1 MTSILISTQTYQSM
15 DYRFVNQLIHTLAN
29 PPKGVEFG
37 FNFTQ
42 TSVIDVGL
50 GIAATDFLKT
60 DMDYLLSIDY
70 DILFNPRNDRK
81 YQWGTEIKR
90 LLDSAKET
98 GGLVAGP
105 YLKRGRK
112 DQLCCVPLEKAE
124 ILIGPSGGLHEV
136 RYVPTG
142 FTMISREI
150 LQAVADRMEMVRYD
164 ETTDLYPMFMPFIY
178 TEESGKKVYLS
189 LDFAFSQRVRDAGF
203 KIWMDTRIVLG
214 HIGNTVFAP

>member
-1 MTSILISTQTYQSM
+1 MTSILLSTQTYQSM

-42 TSVIDVGL
+42 TSVIDIGL
-50 GIAATDFLKT
+50 GITATDFLKT

-70 DILFNPRNDRK
+70 DILFNPHHDPNYR
-81 YQWGTEIKR
+81 WGTEIKR

-105 YLKRGRK
+105 YLKRGGR
-112 DQLCCVPLEKAE
+112 QICVVPLKAEE
-124 ILIGPSGGLHEV
+124 ILIGPGGGLHEV

-150 LQAVADRMEMVRYD
+150 LQAVADRMEMVQYD
-164 ETTDLYPMFMPFIY
+164 ETTDLYPMFMPFVY

-203 KIWMDTRIVLG
+203 KVWMDTRIVLG